1 MTALAGRD
9 ASALLEC
16 LQRVTE
22 IESLGAF
29 PHQVVDAVARV
40 VPADVVAFNA
50 VDLESRRTT
59 TLTRPEIPDA
69 TTLVPEFARLAQE
82 HPVIAHMART
92 GDGSA
97 RMISDFV
104 SQRELHRLE
113 LYQDVFRH
121 TETEHQLAISVTA
134 GSTMVIGV
142 ALNRRR
148 PRFSERDRTLLDLV
162 RPTLVS
168 THRLLVMR
176 ARMQALIEAVQLDGA
191 VRGDGLRVGS
201 NRLTGREVEV
211 LARLCGGRTNK
222 QIAEVLDVSPRTVQ
236 KHLEHIYE
244 KLQTTNRAGAAM
256 RFAAAWHA
264 LQSPVPDGE
273 AAPSLSA

>member
-1 MTALAGRD
+1 MTALPGRD
-9 ASALLEC
+9 ANALLEC
-16 LQRVTE
+16 LHRVTE
-22 IESLGAF
+22 IDDLAAF
-29 PHQVVDAVARV
+29 PDRVVDAVAQV

-50 VDLESRRTT
+50 VDLGSGRTT

-69 TTLVPEFARLAQE
+69 TTLVPEFARLAQQ

-97 RMISDFV
+97 RMISDFL
-104 SQRELHRLE
+104 SQREFHRLE

-134 GSTMVIGV
+134 GSTLVIGV

-148 PRFSERDRTLLDLV
+148 PDFSERDRTLLELV

-168 THRLLVMR
+168 THRLLETR
-176 ARMQALIEAVQLDGA
+176 ARMQGLLDAVQLDGA
-191 VRGDGLRVGS
+191 ARWDGVPVGTT
-201 NRLTGREVEV
+201 RLTGRELEV
-211 LARLCGGRTNK
+211 LAWLSRGLTNK

-244 KLQTTNRAGAAM
+244 KLQTGTRAGAAM

-264 LQSPVPDGE
+264 YRS
-273 AAPSLSA
+273 AAPGDEASPGLSA